1 MLVEQSEG
9 ECEEGEQ
16 LREGVGDGLVDR
28 LEGKMRGL
36 SEGARIEVKAA
47 GEKSRGIGLEGRK
60 CVVSWAAG
68 VKARRVKLSC

>member
-1 MLVEQSEG
+1 MLVEQPEG

-16 LREGVGDGLVDR
+16 LREGVGDGLVDW
-28 LEGKMRGL
+28 LEWKMHGL

-47 GEKSRGIGLEGRK
+47 GEKSQGIGLEGRK